1 MVQRNELLRTNS
13 AGRSIIKAAEG
24 KRLTAYLCPAG
35 KWTIGWGST
44 SGVKRGMVIT
54 EHEAE
59 LRFAA
64 DVENA
69 ESDVCA
75 LVTVPLNE
83 NQLSAL
89 VSFVFNFG
97 AEKLRT
103 STLLKKL
110 NAGDYAGAAKEF
122 PRWKYSYI
130 PKLKKSVPLDGLVKR
145 RKAEMEVFLSE

>member
-1 MVQRNELLRTNS
+1 MRTNS
-13 AGRSIIKAAEG
+13 EGRSIIKEYEG

-44 SGVKRGMVIT
+44 IGVKKGMVIS

-59 LRFAA
+59 LRFIA
-64 DVENA
+64 DVECC
-69 ESDVCA
+69 ESSISA
-75 LVTVPLNE
+75 LVTVLLND

-97 AEKLRT
+97 AEKFRT

-110 NAGDYAGAAKEF
+110 NAGDYSGAAKELL
-122 PRWKYSYI
+122 RWKYSYDL
-130 PKLKKSVPLDGLVKR
+130 KLKKSIVLNGLVRR
-145 RKAEMEVFLSE
+145 RKAEAELFLS

>member
-1 MVQRNELLRTNS
+1 MLRTNQ

-44 SGVKRGMVIT
+44 VGVKKGMVIS

-59 LRFAA
+59 RRFIA
-64 DVENA
+64 DVESC
-69 ESDVCA
+69 ESVIGA
-75 LVTVPLNE
+75 LVDVPLND

-97 AEKLRT
+97 AEKFKT
-103 STLLKKL
+103 STLLRKL
-110 NAGDYAGAAKEF
+110 NASDYIGAAKEF
-122 PRWKYSYI
+122 PRWKYSYDI
-130 PKLKKSVPLDGLVKR
+130 RLKKSIVMDGLVKR
-145 RKAEMEVFLSE
+145 RKAEMELFVSE